1 MKSIER
7 LKLELPQQPKPNKK
21 LLRNQKLSE
30 LFKSVL
36 PHHMFSDWSQYA
48 LLRVHKS
55 TEMKVKLYRYQDS
68 QMLCKYVKMLG
79 FFCVRVEEM
88 KTKRADK

>member
-21 LLRNQKLSE
+21 MLWNQKLSE

-68 QMLCKYVKMLG
+68 QMLCKYVKMLV
-79 FFCVRVEEM
+79 FSVRALQKWKQM
-88 KTKRADK
+88 SR